1 MNEKDIV
8 EQMKKYKRLFLID
21 GDSFIYKALNGM
33 KQIDSEDKILILV
46 SDEALR
52 SKLIQKGYVR
62 QNVGVVVVKPGKEA
76 VDNRIKGI
84 LGNLI
89 KQENRGRIFIISH
102 DHGYYKLINRYRAKY
117 GIQVEML
124 DLKKSIQAAL

>member
-1 MNEKDIV
+1 
-8 EQMKKYKRLFLID
+8 MKRYKRLFLID
-21 GDSFIYKALNGM
+21 GDSFVYQALNGM
-33 KQIDSEDKILILV
+33 NRIDPEDKILILV
-46 SDEALR
+46 SDKALR

-84 LGNLI
+84 LGNHI
-89 KQENRGRIFIISH
+89 NQENRGRIFIISH
-102 DHGYYKLINRYRAKY
+102 DYGYYKLINRYRAKY
-117 GIQVEML
+117 GIQAEML

>member
-1 MNEKDIV
+1 
-8 EQMKKYKRLFLID
+8 MKKYKRLFLID

-62 QNVGVVVVKPGKEA
+62 KNVGVAVVEPGKEA

-102 DHGYYKLINRYRAKY
+102 DHGYYKLINRYRTKY
-117 GIQVEML
+117 GIQAEML

>member
-1 MNEKDIV
+1 
-8 EQMKKYKRLFLID
+8 MKKYKRLFLID
-21 GDSFIYKALNGM
+21 GDSFVYKALNGM
-33 KQIDSEDKILILV
+33 NRIDPEDKILILV

-52 SKLIQKGYVR
+52 SKLIQKGYVQ

-89 KQENRGRIFIISH
+89 NQENRGRIFIISH
-102 DHGYYKLINRYRAKY
+102 DHGYYKLINRYRTKY
-117 GIQVEML
+117 GVQAETL

>member
-1 MNEKDIV
+1 M
-8 EQMKKYKRLFLID
+8 
-21 GDSFIYKALNGM
+21 SFILH
-33 KQIDSEDKILILV
+33 

-89 KQENRGRIFIISH
+89 NQENKGCIFIISH
-102 DHGYYKLINRYRAKY
+102 DHGYYKLINRYRTKY
-117 GIQVEML
+117 GVHADTL

>member
-1 MNEKDIV
+1 
-8 EQMKKYKRLFLID
+8 MKKYKRLFLID
-21 GDSFIYKALNGM
+21 GDSFVYQALNGM
-33 KQIDSEDKILILV
+33 NRIDPEDKILILV

-89 KQENRGRIFIISH
+89 NQENRGRIVSR
-102 DHGYYKLINRYRAKY
+102 YYS
-117 GIQVEML
+117 
-124 DLKKSIQAAL
+124 SIEIG